1 MTKYCLLPKC
11 IVKKEKEK
19 HVELEHLSL
28 ISIEALHEIKC
39 SCGMNSLHGACTD
52 NSLTVSFKETS
63 QHLKEGVRV
72 GRSCG
77 VVCVCVWCGVCV
89 CSCGEGHRHKSV
101 SVMHITMSLFL
112 LLIPP
117 CTTLRHLKQTLASPL
132 PTTSKSTLVCC
143 VSLRNRHLPKPVT
156 VILL

>member
-77 VVCVCVWCGVCV
+77 VVCVCVCV
-89 CSCGEGHRHKSV
+89 RVERGIVTKVFQSCTSQC
-101 SVMHITMSLFL
+101 
-112 LLIPP
+112 P
-117 CTTLRHLKQTLASPL
+117 CFFY
-132 PTTSKSTLVCC
+132 
-143 VSLRNRHLPKPVT
+143 
-156 VILL
+156 